1 MACFVA
7 CVAQALI
14 CHGIKKS
21 VEHHEKVNSKAPV
34 LSKKLS
40 LLVKMLLSG
49 SFLLMIEHI
58 FHGEI
63 VPFYPFLT
71 AMNDPEDTRE
81 MLYEILTLGGS
92 MDVAITAVWALYC
105 YVSDAVSGKKE
116 VKA

>member
-81 MLYEILTLGGS
+81 MLYEILTVGGS
-92 MDVAITAVWALYC
+92 MD
-105 YVSDAVSGKKE
+105 GN
-116 VKA
+116 

>member
-1 MACFVA
+1 M
-7 CVAQALI
+7 
-14 CHGIKKS
+14 
-21 VEHHEKVNSKAPV
+21 
-34 LSKKLS
+34 
-40 LLVKMLLSG
+40 
-49 SFLLMIEHI
+49 MIEHI

-81 MLYEILTLGGS
+81 MLYEILTVGGS

-105 YVSDAVSGKKE
+105 YVSDAVSVKKE